1 MEKISF
7 DSQPTPTSP
16 ANAAEPSSAV
26 PSSTTAFASNLAKEN
41 TMAKSKNIFLPLLG
55 VVILLGIG
63 TGYVVASST
72 TKPTV
77 TVVDTSTDA
86 QGVSDLAAAV
96 KVGQVFGAQDTSSFK
111 DNAEGV
117 LVAGGLEGEGSH
129 HIVRPGGKTQ
139 TVYLTSSVLDLKM
152 FEGHKVKVWGETF
165 KAQKAGWLMDVGR
178 AEVQELNASLPDG
191 AQPEKLMQGG
201 DF

>member
-7 DSQPTPTSP
+7 DSQPTPTAS
-16 ANAAEPSSAV
+16 AKIAPSSAT
-26 PSSTTAFASNLAKEN
+26 PTTNSAFAATLAKEN
-41 TMAKSKNIFLPLLG
+41 TMAKSKNLFLPLLL
-55 VVILLGIG
+55 VVILLGVG
-63 TGYVVASST
+63 TGYVIASST

-77 TVVDTSTDA
+77 TVVDSTTDE
-86 QGVSDLAAAV
+86 QGASDLAAAV

-152 FEGHKVKVWGETF
+152 FEGHKVRVWGETF

-178 AEVQELNASLPDG
+178 AEVQELNAALPDG
-191 AQPEKLMQGG
+191 AQPEQLMEGG